1 MANIE
6 RPSRRGFLITGAVAA
21 SGLVTA
27 QSTFAQQPSL
37 KPTPAC
43 GDAPTV
49 RQTEGP
55 FFKPRSP
62 ERSDLIVSGSKG
74 KPIELTGRVLTRSC
88 KPVPRALVDLWHADE
103 AGDYDNRG
111 FRYRGHQ
118 FTDADG
124 RYRFRTVVPAVYSG
138 RTRHFHVK
146 VQGANRPVLTTQ
158 LYFPDEAENRR
169 DSMFRRELLMTVAN
183 AGDGLS
189 ATFDFVLDIG

>member
-1 MANIE
+1 MASIE
-6 RPSRRGFLITGAVAA
+6 RPTRRGFLVTGALAA
-21 SGLVTA
+21 GGLVA
-27 QSTFAQQPSL
+27 IDPAFAQP
-37 KPTPAC
+37 KMAPTPAC
-43 GDAPTV
+43 DAPTA

-62 ERSDLIVSGSKG
+62 ERADLIVPGSKG
-74 KPIELTGRVLTRSC
+74 KPVELTGRVLTRSC

-103 AGDYDNRG
+103 TGDYDNRG

-118 FTDADG
+118 YTDADG
-124 RYRFRTVVPAVYSG
+124 RYRFRTVMPAVYSG

-146 VQGANRPVLTTQ
+146 VQGGNKPVLTTQ
-158 LYFPDEAENRR
+158 LYFPDEPQNRR
-169 DSMFRRELLMTVAN
+169 DSLFRRELLMKVVN